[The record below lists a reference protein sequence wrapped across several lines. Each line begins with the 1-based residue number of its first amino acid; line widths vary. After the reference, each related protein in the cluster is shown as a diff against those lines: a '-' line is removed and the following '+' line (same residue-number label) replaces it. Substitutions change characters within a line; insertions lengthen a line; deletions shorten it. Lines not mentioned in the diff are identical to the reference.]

1 MIARNKSSC
10 RVAREQYCRK
20 GLILENLLKPVPRF
34 CNEQKQNAFG
44 EKKTSFGKPSF
55 FSRLGTPLCMDQF
68 GWSEE
73 DTVLYFGILVA
84 SLGVMSVILFASI
97 GPLTKR

>member
-10 RVAREQYCRK
+10 RMAREQYCRK
-20 GLILENLLKPVPRF
+20 VLILANLLKPVPRF

-44 EKKTSFGKPSF
+44 EKKLLLGNLLF
-55 FSRLGTPLCMDQF
+55 FRLGTPLCMDQF

>member
-1 MIARNKSSC
+1 MHL
-10 RVAREQYCRK
+10 V
-20 GLILENLLKPVPRF
+20 
-34 CNEQKQNAFG
+34 
-44 EKKTSFGKPSF
+44 KKNSFGKPF

>member
-1 MIARNKSSC
+1 MHLVK
-10 RVAREQYCRK
+10 K
-20 GLILENLLKPVPRF
+20 KLLLGNLL
-34 CNEQKQNAFG
+34 
-44 EKKTSFGKPSF
+44 